1 MARPT
6 DKIRLAT
13 LTPDQIAAEVDD
25 RLLRYLGRLALPLSP
40 GISLHVRRH
49 GQSDLALTASAL
61 TEYAQRGLPVW
72 DWSTHG
78 EAEDACQS
86 LVSGLYGCPAHPGV
100 EGGVGPLDDAL
111 DGADLDDAI
120 DLVLVAAWARVTLAK
135 DGPLTA
141 RQLGALAGL
150 EHRHVRDLARSGEL
164 PLTGARPTTCPAEDA
179 RRWLGVR
186 GVVGL

>member
-6 DKIRLAT
+6 DKIRLAA
-13 LTPDQIAAEVDD
+13 LTPDAVAAEVDD
-25 RLLRYLGRLALPLSP
+25 RILRYLGRLAIPLSP
-40 GISLHVRRH
+40 GIALHVRH
-49 GQSDLALTASAL
+49 VGQSDLALTAGAL
-61 TEYAQRGLPVW
+61 VTYAQRGLPVW
-72 DWSTHG
+72 DWSSHG

-100 EGGVGPLDDAL
+100 EGGVGPLDEAL
-111 DGADLDDAI
+111 DGADLDGAL

-135 DGPLTA
+135 DGALTA

-150 EHRHVRDLARSGEL
+150 EHRHVRELSRAGEL
-164 PLTGARPTTCPAEDA
+164 PLTGTRPATCPAEDA
-179 RRWLGVR
+179 RRWLGAR